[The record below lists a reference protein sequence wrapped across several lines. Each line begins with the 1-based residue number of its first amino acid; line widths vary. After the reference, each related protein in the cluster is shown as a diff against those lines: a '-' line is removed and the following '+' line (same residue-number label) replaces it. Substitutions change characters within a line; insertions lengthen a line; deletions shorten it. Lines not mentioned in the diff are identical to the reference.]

1 MKDERLFDMRVLVDK
16 LNAWAK
22 EYYTLDSPTVSDETY
37 DAAYDRLL
45 LLEKQTG
52 VILPD
57 SPTHR
62 VGGQILD
69 KFQEHRHL
77 TRLYSLDKAQS
88 FGELKSWYDKI
99 VKDAPSA
106 EFTVE
111 LKYDG
116 LTLNLTYDGGK
127 LLTGATRGK
136 GVVGENVT
144 AQAKTIKSAPL
155 SIGFDKLIEIQG
167 EAIMHLSALKKYN
180 DLHADD
186 TIKNARNGAA
196 GAIRNLDPS
205 VTASRNL
212 DVVCYSVGYD
222 GGSGVR
228 SQESLVR
235 FLRDNG
241 FRTSDYFKKVK
252 TFEEIKNCIEEIGAS
267 REQLDFLIDGAV
279 VKVNDFSIRENLGFT
294 DKFPRW
300 AIAFKFKAEEVVT
313 TLKSVEWQVG
323 RTGKLTPL
331 GHLEPIELCG
341 ATISR
346 ATLNNYDD
354 VLRKNLSVNSL
365 VFVRRSNDVIPE
377 VLGLAETT
385 EKSKPILPPEV
396 CPVCGTPLVTKG
408 ANLFCPNTYGCEK
421 QIEAR
426 LAHFCSKNAFDI
438 EGVSKKTILQLMQI
452 GVSSPIDLYSL
463 TKEKLLALDGFKDKK
478 AQNFINAIEK
488 SKSVR
493 LSSFIYGLG
502 IENVGIVT
510 AREFARVFNSVDD
523 LSAAP
528 RERLIEIDDV
538 GEVVAQ
544 NVIDFFDGEYG
555 KALVGGLKAIGI
567 NPRFVSEKTDGV
579 FSGKKIVLTGSL
591 TSYTR
596 SAAALEIEKRGG
608 TVATSVTN
616 DVNLVIAGSDAGSK
630 LTKAV
635 EKGIEIWD
643 ESAFV
648 DALKN

>member
-127 LLTGATRGK
+127 LQTGATRGK

-354 VLRKNLSVNSL
+354 VLRKNLSLNSL

-385 EKSKPILPPEV
+385 EKSQPILPPDV

-426 LAHFCSKNAFDI
+426 LTHFCSKNAFDI

-463 TKEKLLALDGFKDKK
+463 TKERLLSLDGFKDKK

-528 RERLIEIDDV
+528 QERLIEIDDV

-544 NVIDFFDGEYG
+544 SVIDFFDGEYG
-555 KALVGGLKAIGI
+555 KALVGGLKSIGI